1 MLRAKTRTKRA
12 TSPGAEGMIGVVHR
26 VLDHGEVEL
35 VDYMGTDE
43 ELVQIARVSTGSER
57 QDTALVDYLVRH
69 RHTSPIEFGRLVLR
83 VKLPIFTARQ
93 WVRHRTG
100 AFSERSGRY
109 QPPLNEV
116 YVPSV
121 DFVQGRPTKNK
132 QGRGADLSPEVAEWV
147 RWQVESA
154 GRDSV
159 DRYAHLTNASNGSHE
174 DNSVYPRDYP
184 GVAAEIARSVMPL
197 GTYTEW
203 YWVTDAHNLMHWLRL
218 RVDGHA
224 QKETRVYAEI
234 VLAVFRAWLPVTAEA
249 FEEHVLGAVT
259 FSRRELRVLAK
270 IIMRSGPPAET
281 ASSILCKPSLVDE
294 FMGKFNKI
302 RGDER

>member
-1 MLRAKTRTKRA
+1 MLPIRAETRTKRA
-12 TSPGAEGMIGVVHR
+12 TSLGAEGMIDVVHR
-26 VLDHGEVEL
+26 VLDYGEVEL

-43 ELVQIARVSTGSER
+43 ELVRIARVSTGSER

-121 DFVQGRPTKNK
+121 DYVQAAPQKNK
-132 QGRGADLSPEVAEWV
+132 QGRGADLSPEAAEWARTV
-147 RWQVESA
+147 
-154 GRDSV
+154 
-159 DRYAHLTNASNGSHE
+159 
-174 DNSVYPRDYP
+174 VYDHGTRALDAFHALYTAEPKHGAEDYP
-184 GVAAEIARSVMPL
+184 GVAAELARSVMPL

-218 RVDGHA
+218 RLDGHA
-224 QKETRVYAEI
+224 QKELRAYAEV
-234 VLAVFRAWLPVTAEA
+234 VLAIFRAWLPATAEA
-249 FEEHVLGAVT
+249 FEEHVLGAAT
-259 FSRRELRVLAK
+259 FSRRELRVLAE
-270 IIMRSGPPAET
+270 ILRGAPPDSAT
-281 ASSILCKPSLVDE
+281 SVLGKPSLVDE